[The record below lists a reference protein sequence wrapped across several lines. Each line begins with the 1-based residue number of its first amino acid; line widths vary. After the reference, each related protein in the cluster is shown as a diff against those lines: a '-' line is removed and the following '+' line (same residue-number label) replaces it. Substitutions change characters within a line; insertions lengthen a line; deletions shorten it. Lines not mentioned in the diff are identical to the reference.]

1 MGKKKFI
8 FNDSTLKFEEY
19 RASVGRRIWR
29 FLIFLLTAGIFGF
42 LFFVLVEAFFGSPKE
57 RMLEK
62 ENAYLRFQYDILN
75 DKLDEMDV
83 VLTDMRER
91 DDNIYRVMFESEPVP
106 REEIMNIMRT
116 GKRLAMSGYA
126 STARVEAI
134 SDRVDK
140 ISKMMLIQSKSF
152 DTIVRLIMNK
162 SEMLS
167 SIPAIMP
174 VRGTDIMR
182 LSSGFGRRTDPIYK
196 VMKFHAGLDFS
207 GPIGTPIYVTG
218 DGVVEK
224 LVKSDVGYGNHVIVD
239 HGFGYKT
246 RYAHISK
253 AEVKVGEKVRRGQ
266 EIALMGNSGKST
278 APHLHYEVIKNGRPV
293 NPIHFF
299 LNDITPEEY
308 EEILKLSQMP
318 SQTMD

>member
-1 MGKKKFI
+1 M
-8 FNDSTLKFEEY
+8 
-19 RASVGRRIWR
+19 
-29 FLIFLLTAGIFGF
+29 FLLTAGVFGL
-42 LFFVLVEAFFGSPKE
+42 LFFVLFKSFLGSPREK
-57 RMLEK
+57 MLEK

-83 VLTDMRER
+83 VLADMQDR
-91 DDNIYRVMFESEPVP
+91 DDNIYRVMFESKPVP
-106 REEIMNIMRT
+106 REKRLPVVKT
-116 GKRLAMSGYA
+116 GKRLPMSGYA
-126 STARVEAI
+126 NSARVKAI
-134 SDRVDK
+134 YDRIEV
-140 ISKMMLIQSKSF
+140 ISQRILVQSKSF
-152 DTIVRLIMNK
+152 DTIADMITNK

-174 VRGTDIMR
+174 VRGTDIRR
-182 LSSGFGRRTDPIYK
+182 LSSGFGHRTDPIYK
-196 VMKFHAGLDFS
+196 VLKFHAGLDFS
-207 GPIGTPIYVTG
+207 GPVGTPIYATG

-224 LVKSDVGYGNHVIVD
+224 VVKSDVGYGNYVIID

-253 AEVKVGEKVRRGQ
+253 AEVKAGEKIRRGQ
-266 EIALMGNSGKST
+266 EVALMGNSGKST

-299 LNDITPEEY
+299 FNDITPEEY
-308 EEILKLSQMP
+308 DEILELSQMP